1 MGDIDA
7 TVLDRLFETIESRKG
22 ADPEASWTAKLLAG
36 GPEVVARKV
45 GEEATETV
53 IAALS
58 GDGRALAAESAD
70 LIYHLMVLW
79 ATRGVAPADVW
90 RVLSQREGTSGIAEK
105 ASRNKPG

>member
-1 MGDIDA
+1 MNDIDA
-7 TVLDRLFETIESRKG
+7 TVLDRLFETIESRRG
-22 ADPEASWTAKLLAG
+22 GDPEASWTAKLLAG
-36 GPEVVARKV
+36 GPEVIAKKV

-79 ATRGVAPADVW
+79 AARGVAPADVW
-90 RVLSQREGTSGIAEK
+90 RALAEREGTSGIAEK
-105 ASRNKPG
+105 ASRKKPG

>member
-7 TVLDRLFETIESRKG
+7 TVLDRLFETIESRRG
-22 ADPEASWTAKLLAG
+22 GDPETSWTAKLLAG
-36 GPEVVARKV
+36 GPEVIAKKV

-79 ATRGVAPADVW
+79 AAKDIAPADVW
-90 RVLSQREGTSGIAEK
+90 RALSQREGTSGIAEK
-105 ASRNKPG
+105 ASRKKPG